1 MAGIE
6 KIENGVDNLYSTR
19 RLTNYR
25 LNEQLPPQIK
35 ASTSS
40 LSPSTVVR
48 EQYCLWGRLN
58 RLEKKLV
65 IIIALQ
71 CLLILVLV
79 ILLNTLKRTCTE
91 DIRGTNHLLN
101 SILGQESRDSVR

>member
-6 KIENGVDNLYSTR
+6 KIENGVDNPYTTK
-19 RLTNYR
+19 RLTNYK
-25 LNEQLPPQIK
+25 LNEQLSPQIK
-35 ASTSS
+35 ASASS
-40 LSPSTVVR
+40 LTPSTVVR

-71 CLLILVLV
+71 SLLILVLV
-79 ILLNTLKRTCTE
+79 ILMNTLKRACTE
-91 DIRGTNHLLN
+91 DIRGTNHLLD
-101 SILGQESRDSVR
+101 SILDQESHDSVR